1 MNKKPGFIRWWGL
14 IPFVVVT
21 GLIAGFLLL
30 FLDSLIE
37 STIEEQGSQALGA
50 QVDVASVK
58 TSLLDHS
65 IEIRG
70 IEIANA
76 EKLDENIIEVGNF
89 TFNFDLNQAFS
100 KKLIIDELTA
110 DGIAFNTTR
119 KTPARPVKKPAK
131 KKETPEEE
139 EADDS
144 SSGPGFGGLDAL
156 KGMQFKSPK
165 EILESEKLETLERV
179 KEVREDVKA
188 TKAKWEDRI
197 QNRYGKGAIDEIK
210 QKIDGIKQR
219 AKKISGPGDVQALT
233 ADIQSLRGD
242 IEGRVDEIKNLKSEL
257 KAETEKAQ
265 ALVRDLKD
273 LPRKDLERLKS
284 KYSLDLKGG
293 TGMVGALVAG
303 PLKDHLNKARRY
315 YEKAKPYLKKKK
327 EPVVPEPETPERGK
341 GLTIEFLKPKPTPDF
356 LVRHGKLSI
365 TLFGQDVSGDLKDL
379 SDNQKI
385 HGKPMVVKFDAGN
398 NPKFD
403 RFNLDL
409 TVDRTGTAGRDTLK
423 TRIEGLKLSGFE
435 TGKAVKVEQGGA
447 DIKSTFNI
455 VSEEALTGNI
465 NVQTRDMNM
474 KWTQSG
480 SGELADIMQKTLNS
494 VSRFYLNFLV
504 SGTVNDY
511 AVKVESDLDKTLNRA
526 IRGVFDDK
534 VKEFEGK
541 LNAAILEK
549 TKGPLKDSTGAV
561 SNLVD
566 LRKLLDSRE
575 SSLQNL
581 LGEATQKAL
590 LPKLPGPAGDLL
602 KQFKLPF

>member
-1 MNKKPGFIRWWGL
+1 MNGKAGLIRWWGL
-14 IPFVVVT
+14 IPFVVVV

-37 STIEEQGSQALGA
+37 STIEKQGSQALGA
-50 QVDVASVK
+50 QVDVGSVK

-76 EKLDENIIEVGNF
+76 EKLDENIVEVGNF
-89 TFNFDLNQAFS
+89 VFNFDLNQAFS

-110 DGIAFNTTR
+110 DGIAFNTKR
-119 KTPARPVKKPAK
+119 KTPALPVKKPAK
-131 KKETPEEE
+131 KKEEPKEEG
-139 EADDS
+139 DS
-144 SSGPGFGGLDAL
+144 GSSLGFGGLDVL

-165 EILESEKLETLERV
+165 EILQNEKLETLERIQQV
-179 KEVREDVKA
+179 KSDVDA
-188 TKAKWEDRI
+188 TKTKWEDRI
-197 QNRYGKGAIDEIK
+197 QTRYGKDAIEEIK

-219 AKKISGPGDVQALT
+219 AKKISGPADIQAIT
-233 ADIQSLRGD
+233 ADIQNLRGD

-257 KAETEKAQ
+257 KAETEKAK
-265 ALVRDLKD
+265 AMVRDLKD
-273 LPRKDLERLKS
+273 LPQKDLARLKS

-303 PLKDHLNKARRY
+303 PLKDHLNTARRY

-327 EPVVPEPETPERGK
+327 EPVTPEPETPERGK

-356 LVRHGKLSI
+356 LVRHGRLSI
-365 TLFGQDVSGDLKDL
+365 TLFGQQVSGDLKDL

-398 NPKFD
+398 NAKFD
-403 RFNLDL
+403 RLNLDL
-409 TVDRTGTAGRDTLK
+409 TVDRTGSTGRDTLK
-423 TRIEGLKLSGFE
+423 TRIGGLKLTGFE

-447 DIKSTFNI
+447 DIESTFNI
-455 VSEEALTGNI
+455 VSEDALTGNI
-465 NVQTRDMNM
+465 HVQTRDMNM
-474 KWTQSG
+474 KWTQSE

-494 VSRFYLNFLV
+494 VSKFYLNFLV

-511 AVKVESDLDKTLNRA
+511 AVKVESDLDRTLNRA

-549 TKGPLKDSTGAV
+549 TQGPLKDSSGALA
-561 SNLVD
+561 NLVD
-566 LRKLLDSRE
+566 LRQLLDSRE

-581 LGEATQKAL
+581 LGEVTQKAL

-602 KQFKLPF
+602 KDFKLPF